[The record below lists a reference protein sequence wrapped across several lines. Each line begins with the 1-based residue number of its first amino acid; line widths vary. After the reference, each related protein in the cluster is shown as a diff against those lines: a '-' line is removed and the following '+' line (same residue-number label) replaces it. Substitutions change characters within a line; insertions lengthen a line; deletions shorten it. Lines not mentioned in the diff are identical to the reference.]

1 MSNSSSRRNFI
12 KSVTLTGLG
21 TGMIPFEVLSMDTL
35 TKPHLKSD
43 KSGMKVLFQGD
54 SITDGNRGRTEDLN
68 HIMGH
73 GYAFSVASRIG
84 ADFPEK
90 HWEFFNRGISG
101 NTVVDLQE
109 RWTKDALALKPDLL
123 SVLVGINDAGQ
134 HVRNPE
140 KGAQLALFE
149 ETYRDI
155 LQQSWEQNPD
165 LVIVLGLPFVYPVGK
180 RVEHW
185 SIYEK
190 DVLQRQEIVKQLAD
204 EFGTLLVD
212 YPAAFD
218 KAMEK
223 APAEYWIWD
232 GVHPTVAGHEV
243 MTKAW
248 LDTVADKFS
257 FLEVY
262 R

>member
-1 MSNSSSRRNFI
+1 M
-12 KSVTLTGLG
+12 
-21 TGMIPFEVLSMDTL
+21 GMIPFEVLSMHTL
-35 TKPHLKSD
+35 TKPQLKSD

-54 SITDGNRGRTEDLN
+54 SITDGNRGRTEDPN

-73 GYAFSVASRIG
+73 GYAFSVASRVG

-109 RWTKDALALKPDLL
+109 RWAKDALALKPDLL

-140 KGAQLALFE
+140 EGAQMALFE

-155 LQQSWEQNPD
+155 LQQSREQNPD
-165 LVIVLGLPFVYPVGK
+165 LMIILGLPFVYPVGK

-190 DVLQRQEIVKQLAD
+190 DVLQRQEIVKQLAG
-204 EFGTLLVD
+204 EFGALLVD

-243 MTKAW
+243 MTQAW
-248 LDTVADKFS
+248 LETVAEKFP

-262 R
+262 G